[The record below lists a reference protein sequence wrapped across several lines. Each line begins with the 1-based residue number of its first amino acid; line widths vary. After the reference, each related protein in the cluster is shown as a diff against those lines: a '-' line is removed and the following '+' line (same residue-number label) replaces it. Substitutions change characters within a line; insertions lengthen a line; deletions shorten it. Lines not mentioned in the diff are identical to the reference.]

1 MTDKNYIA
9 DFGSVEDVNAVIDVA
24 CRAKRKKLTRKMQKS
39 RLKRLENDV
48 PNGIFI

>member
-1 MTDKNYIA
+1 MENKNVRYNLC
-9 DFGSVEDVNAVIDVA
+9 GVA